1 MPGHHLWGH
10 ILKSILMCV
19 IILLIL
25 LGVLDYW
32 IFPYSPG
39 VGQTF

>member
-1 MPGHHLWGH
+1 MPGHHLWGRF
-10 ILKSILMCV
+10 LKSIIMCV

-25 LGVLDYW
+25 LGVLAYW

-39 VGQTF
+39 ICQTF

>member
-1 MPGHHLWGH
+1 MPGHHVWGRF
-10 ILKSILMCV
+10 LKSILMCV

-25 LGVLDYW
+25 LGVLAYW

-39 VGQTF
+39 IGHTF